1 MNRVK
6 KHCKT
11 EVRLRPELE
20 YVAGMHRKKSLLRS
34 LSCLA
39 WGLGLGLVAMQAC
52 ESAPETTA
60 AASAPETMAAAS
72 GGFLVAAECARC
84 HSHSPTANAL
94 TTALGD
100 DASPHGL
107 WQATPMA
114 NSFRDPYWRAQMAR
128 EVEAQ
133 PDSRADIEGLCLRC
147 HAPMAVHAAE
157 LSGQSSPSMASLQEN
172 PLAQDGVSC
181 ALCHRVQPDGLG
193 EPTSFGGQVKIL
205 EDKRIFGP
213 YSDPTPGPM
222 RMNTGYTP
230 TAAQH
235 ISSSA
240 LCGACHTLYTSH
252 APGAQPFLE
261 QAPYLEWR
269 NSVFSDEQAPS
280 SESRSCQQ
288 CHMPD
293 MGTMKIARMPTGDDF
308 NIAIR
313 DNVRGHVLVGGNA
326 WLIDLLRLNAAELG
340 VTASPA
346 ALLRSAAAT
355 RSQLAFDSAR
365 LAIEGAQRTERG
377 LDFDLAVTN
386 LAGHKLPSGYPAR
399 RAWLQVE
406 VRSGRT
412 VLFTSGSFD
421 EQGRLSGIADEFDIP
436 HVDRVERESDVPV
449 YEMVASD
456 AKGKH
461 TTSVL
466 DMAARKKDT
475 RLLPRGWRRDGPH
488 ADETAPVGIGED
500 ANFTDGGD
508 RVSYSVHFNEPHPER
523 LIVVAWLRYQPMP
536 PAWVDSL
543 RSSRTPEAQAFLRM
557 YAAAALQPE
566 TLALAIHGVE

>member
-1 MNRVK
+1 
-6 KHCKT
+6 
-11 EVRLRPELE
+11 
-20 YVAGMHRKKSLLRS
+20 MHSRKSLSRS
-34 LSCLA
+34 LPWITC
-39 WGLGLGLVAMQAC
+39 GLGLGLVLMLAC
-52 ESAPETTA
+52 ESAPTTQA
-60 AASAPETMAAAS
+60 AAAVPAAT

-84 HSHSPTANAL
+84 HSHSQTANAL

-128 EVEAQ
+128 EIEAR

-157 LSGQSSPSMASLQEN
+157 LSGQSPPSMASLQKN

-193 EPTSFGGQVKIL
+193 EPQSFGGHVKIL

-230 TAAQH
+230 TAAKH

-252 APGAQPFLE
+252 APGAEPFLE

-280 SESRSCQQ
+280 PESRSCQQ

-293 MGTMKIARMPTGDDF
+293 LGTMKIARMPTGDDF

-340 VTASPA
+340 VSARPDV
-346 ALLRSAAAT
+346 LLRSAAAT
-355 RSQLAFDSAR
+355 RAQLAFNSAR
-365 LAIEGAQRTERG
+365 LSIEGARRTDSG

-412 VLFTSGSFD
+412 VLFTSGAFD
-421 EQGRLSGIADEFDIP
+421 ERGHLVGIADEFDIP
-436 HVDRVERESDVPV
+436 HVDRVERTSDVPV
-449 YEMVASD
+449 YEMVAND
-456 AKGKH
+456 AQGKH
-461 TTSVL
+461 TSSVL
-466 DMAARKKDT
+466 DMATLKKDT
-475 RLLPRGWRRDGPH
+475 RLLPRGWRKDGPH
-488 ADETAPVGIGED
+488 ANETAPVGVGAD

-508 RVSYSVHFNEPHPER
+508 RVSYAVRFNEPHAER

-543 RSSRTPEAQAFLRM
+543 RSSRTPEALAFLRM
-557 YAAAALQPE
+557 YDSAALQPE